1 MYIYI
6 YIADMLFEYR
16 QNYFGWPNGVS
27 HFASLQVL
35 KMFIFFS
42 SHFVLGGM
50 ASAWEGLLRITALSF
65 LT

>member
-1 MYIYI
+1 MCFFWNTGKTISDDQMWV
-6 YIADMLFEYR
+6 A
-16 QNYFGWPNGVS
+16 
-27 HFASLQVL
+27 HFASLQLL